1 VTAIFRIEA
10 LAAFPIM
17 IEGEFDVPWRG
28 EAAWVHRRLVTHWGL
43 IHALNVAGK
52 ALRNPA
58 LSGFPGAALVFLHP
72 IRFLLLA
79 SRS

>member
-28 EAAWVHRRLVTHWGL
+28 EAA
-43 IHALNVAGK
+43 
-52 ALRNPA
+52 
-58 LSGFPGAALVFLHP
+58 
-72 IRFLLLA
+72 
-79 SRS
+79 

>member
-28 EAAWVHRRLVTHWGL
+28 EAAWGASAPCHPLVPYWRPECRRQS
-43 IHALNVAGK
+43 IAK
-52 ALRNPA
+52 
-58 LSGFPGAALVFLHP
+58 SG
-72 IRFLLLA
+72 
-79 SRS
+79 S

>member
-28 EAAWVHRRLVTHWGL
+28 EAAWG
-43 IHALNVAGK
+43 ASG
-52 ALRNPA
+52 A
-58 LSGFPGAALVFLHP
+58 LSPTGASFTP
-72 IRFLLLA
+72 
-79 SRS
+79 